1 MILLSQAWWHVP
13 LIPVLKKLKQVD
25 SSCKFKTSL
34 EYTIRPV
41 SQRSQMINCLKISTS
56 KFSVLNL

>member
-1 MILLSQAWWHVP
+1 MAWWHVP